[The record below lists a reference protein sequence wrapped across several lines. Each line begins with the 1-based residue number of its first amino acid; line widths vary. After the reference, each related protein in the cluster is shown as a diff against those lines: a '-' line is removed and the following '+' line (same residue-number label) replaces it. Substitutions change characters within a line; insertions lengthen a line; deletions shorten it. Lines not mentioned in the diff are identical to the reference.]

1 MTKIAQRENC
11 HKKYLLLRRWIL
23 SQRTFIGHEDVLK
36 MSSKHLLKT
45 TSSTRLERNNFSS
58 SKTKNFFIFKSSFFL
73 HFQCLAPNR
82 YMCLYLSLG
91 SMEARTIYNELAF
104 TMIYYYALTIV
115 MLAVYP
121 FGKFL

>member
-58 SKTKNFFIFKSSFFL
+58 SKTKNFFIFKSSFSPTSNVY
-73 HFQCLAPNR
+73 FQIGTCV
-82 YMCLYLSLG
+82 LYLSLG
-91 SMEARTIYNELAF
+91 PREFKTIYH
-104 TMIYYYALTIV
+104 
-115 MLAVYP
+115 
-121 FGKFL
+121 